1 LDEPLV
7 TVEKQGSRRTIAS
20 ACPAA
25 QKLGLRSGMA
35 LAQAQALVPD
45 LHVFDAK
52 PEDDEIALT
61 GLARWAIGYSPVVTI
76 DPPDGLWIDIAGVA
90 HLFGSEEELLA
101 DLMRRLTAQGV
112 AAMVAVAD
120 APGTA
125 WAVAR
130 YGKGSIVPTGRTVD
144 AIATLPV
151 QALRLATDILGTMNR
166 LGIERVG
173 QLAAMPRAPMV
184 RRFGK
189 DTALRLDQAMGH
201 AFEPINPLIP
211 SETPVATQ
219 AFADPIGRLEDIKR
233 VLLRLSENLCRDL
246 VRRGEG
252 IRRLDLVFRR
262 VDQKGASLRIG
273 TAKASR
279 DHVHL
284 AKLFDERLETIDP
297 GFGIE
302 EIVLIASKVEPLTET
317 QSEAY
322 GIADS
327 DATGVDMSRLVDRL
341 SAKAGTNQVYRLAP
355 VQTHVPERMAKR
367 ISPLAPPTGATW
379 PEMLPRPTRL
389 LDPPESIT
397 ATALL
402 PDHPPVMF
410 VWRKRH
416 HKVSHADGPER
427 IAPEWWRGDKNGP
440 SRDYYRV
447 ETDQGGRYWIFRD
460 APTDEG
466 GRWWLHGF
474 MA

>member
-1 LDEPLV
+1 
-7 TVEKQGSRRTIAS
+7 
-20 ACPAA
+20 
-25 QKLGLRSGMA
+25 
-35 LAQAQALVPD
+35 
-45 LHVFDAK
+45 
-52 PEDDEIALT
+52 
-61 GLARWAIGYSPVVTI
+61 
-76 DPPDGLWIDIAGVA
+76 
-90 HLFGSEEELLA
+90 
-101 DLMRRLTAQGV
+101 
-112 AAMVAVAD
+112 
-120 APGTA
+120 
-125 WAVAR
+125 
-130 YGKGSIVPTGRTVD
+130 
-144 AIATLPV
+144 
-151 QALRLATDILGTMNR
+151 
-166 LGIERVG
+166 
-173 QLAAMPRAPMV
+173 MPRAPMV

-211 SETPVATQ
+211 NETPVATLT
-219 AFADPIGRLEDIKR
+219 FADPIGRLEDIKR
-233 VLLRLSENLCRDL
+233 VILRLSEKLCRDL
-246 VRRGEG
+246 IRRGEG
-252 IRRLDLVFRR
+252 VRRLDLVFRR

-279 DHVHL
+279 DHIHL
-284 AKLFDERLETIDP
+284 AKLFDQRLEMIDP

-302 EIVLIASKVEPLTET
+302 EIVLVASKVEPLFEIQTE
-317 QSEAY
+317 AH
-322 GIADS
+322 GIAD
-327 DATGVDMSRLVDRL
+327 ANAAEVDMSRLVDRL
-341 SAKAGTNQVYRLAP
+341 SAKAGTHQIYRLAP
-355 VQTHVPERMAKR
+355 VQSHVPERMAKR

-389 LDPPESIT
+389 LDPPESVT

-410 VWRKRH
+410 VWRKCR
-416 HKVSHADGPER
+416 HKVTHADGPER